1 MIETSFPTTSE
12 TTMNNKTD
20 VVEMLQGVGIR
31 LGKETLRAMLG
42 DMHKR
47 KLSPTQVCEVL
58 VDAEAKE
65 RARRNLERRSRV
77 ATIGT
82 MKLLDKFEWDWPK
95 SINRDL
101 VDRLMSLEFIDAK
114 ENVLLR
120 GPSGLGKT
128 TLAQN
133 LGHLALIRGRR
144 VRFSTIADALTDVA
158 KHEGLLAKERR
169 MKRYTTPD
177 LLILDELGYVPH
189 DARSA
194 DILFHIVSHRHERA
208 STIVT
213 TNLAYKKWGDV
224 FDGATSIHA
233 TVDRFAQHCH
243 VVDIDGESY
252 RQKPEA
258 LGAEAPARRRR

>member
-1 MIETSFPTTSE
+1 MTQ
-12 TTMNNKTD
+12 KTD
-20 VVEMLQGVGIR
+20 ITELLHSIGIR
-31 LGKETLRAMLG
+31 LGKETLRAIVD

-47 KLSPTQVCEVL
+47 KLSPTQVFELL
-58 VDAEAKE
+58 VEAETKE

-77 ATIGT
+77 ATLGA
-82 MKLLDKFEWDWPK
+82 MKPIDRFEWDWPK
-95 SINRDL
+95 AIDREL
-101 VDRLMSLEFIDAK
+101 VERLAGLDFVDAK
-114 ENVLLR
+114 QNVLLR

-133 LGHLALIRGRR
+133 LGHLALQKGKR
-144 VRFSTIADALTDVA
+144 VRFSTIAAALTDVA
-158 KHEGLLAKERR
+158 KHDGLLAKERR
-169 MKRYTTPD
+169 MKRYTQPD

-194 DILFHIVSHRHERA
+194 DILFHIVSQRHERA
-208 STIVT
+208 STIIT
-213 TNLAYKKWGDV
+213 TNLAYKKWGEV

-252 RQKPEA
+252 RQKRPDPPPA
-258 LGAEAPARRRR
+258 KAAARRR

>member
-1 MIETSFPTTSE
+1 MTQ
-12 TTMNNKTD
+12 KTD
-20 VVEMLQGVGIR
+20 ITELLHSIGIR
-31 LGKETLRAMLG
+31 LGKETLRAIVD

-47 KLSPTQVCEVL
+47 KLSPTQVFELL
-58 VDAEAKE
+58 VEAETKE

-77 ATIGT
+77 ATLGA
-82 MKLLDKFEWDWPK
+82 MKPIDRFEWDWPK
-95 SINRDL
+95 AIDRDL
-101 VDRLMSLEFIDAK
+101 VERLAGLDFVDAK
-114 ENVLLR
+114 QNVLLR

-133 LGHLALIRGRR
+133 LGHLALQKGKR
-144 VRFSTIADALTDVA
+144 VRFSTIAAALTDVA
-158 KHEGLLAKERR
+158 KHDGLLAKERR
-169 MKRYTTPD
+169 MKRYMQPD

-194 DILFHIVSHRHERA
+194 DILFHIVSQRHERA
-208 STIVT
+208 STIIT
-213 TNLAYKKWGDV
+213 TNLAYKKWGEV

-252 RQKPEA
+252 RQKRPDPPPA
-258 LGAEAPARRRR
+258 KAAARRR

>member
-1 MIETSFPTTSE
+1 MTQ
-12 TTMNNKTD
+12 KTD
-20 VVEMLQGVGIR
+20 ITDLLHSIGIR
-31 LGKETLRAMLG
+31 LGKEALRAIVD

-47 KLSPTQVCEVL
+47 KLSPTQVFELL
-58 VDAEAKE
+58 VEAETKE

-77 ATIGT
+77 ATLGA
-82 MKLLDKFEWDWPK
+82 MKPIDRFEWDWPK
-95 SINRDL
+95 AIDRDL
-101 VDRLMSLEFIDAK
+101 VERLAGLDFVDAK
-114 ENVLLR
+114 QNVLLR

-133 LGHLALIRGRR
+133 LGHLALQKGKR
-144 VRFSTIADALTDVA
+144 VRFSTIAAALTDVA
-158 KHEGLLAKERR
+158 KHDGLLAKERR
-169 MKRYTTPD
+169 MKRYMQPD

-194 DILFHIVSHRHERA
+194 DILFHIVSQRHERA
-208 STIVT
+208 STIIT
-213 TNLAYKKWGDV
+213 TNLAYKKWGEV

-252 RQKPEA
+252 RQKRPDPPPA
-258 LGAEAPARRRR
+258 KAAARRR